1 MEKLKVMA
9 VWNTINL
16 TDIKPDRCDAEYFRK
31 DYQDNISYLKTTGEI
46 YNLGHLFNHIN
57 RGSQPLY
64 SNNGSIKALRSVNV
78 GFMNFNET
86 RQEYVTESFFEANNR
101 GQVQKEDILITSTGV
116 GTLGRTSVWF
126 YDDKAYCDG
135 HITILRNGIVDP
147 YFITAYLNSKYGL
160 VQFDQNYRGSSGQI
174 EIYPY
179 DISKFVIPKCLFPYQ
194 QEIGDYLRKAFDLQQ
209 EAYKQKQKSSEILES
224 ELGLNHF
231 QKDESKFRV
240 TQLSEL
246 SDSRRFD
253 AQSFKPEFL
262 QYELFIRENNNHNNL
277 FELLN
282 RISKGNQQFISLKGD
297 KPYVSIKDIT
307 GIDVIAKG
315 NVANPLSKAMTE
327 DLLLAVTG
335 ATIGKIGIVN
345 RYPSISFS
353 GDILGLSVNKD
364 KISPWY
370 LLAVLS
376 SPIGQTQFNRW
387 ITGST
392 NGHLSPSDVRKII
405 VPRIDYL
412 QEDKIENLLK
422 TSLKSLAK
430 SEELLLLAKNRVE
443 ELIEAA
449 AKK

>member
-1 MEKLKVMA
+1 
-9 VWNTINL
+9 
-16 TDIKPDRCDAEYFRK
+16 
-31 DYQDNISYLKTTGEI
+31 
-46 YNLGHLFNHIN
+46 
-57 RGSQPLY
+57 
-64 SNNGSIKALRSVNV
+64 
-78 GFMNFNET
+78 MNFNET
-86 RQEYVTESFFEANNR
+86 RQEYVTDSFFETNNR
-101 GQVQKEDILITSTGV
+101 GQVQKEDVLITSTGV

-126 YDDKAYCDG
+126 YNDKAYCDG
-135 HITILRNGIVDP
+135 HITILRNGSVDP
-147 YFITAYLNSKYGL
+147 YFITAFLNSKYGL
-160 VQFDQNYRGSSGQI
+160 IQFDQNFRGSSGQI

-179 DISKFVIPKCLFPYQ
+179 DISKFVIPECLFPYQ
-194 QEIGDYLRKAFDLQQ
+194 QEIGDYLRKAFELQQ

-224 ELGLNHF
+224 ELGLNDF
-231 QKDESKFRV
+231 QKDDSKFRI
-240 TQLSEL
+240 TRLTEL
-246 SDSRRFD
+246 SGSRRFD
-253 AQSFKPEFL
+253 AQCFKPEFL
-262 QYELFIRENNNHNNL
+262 QYELFIRENNNHNTL
-277 FELLN
+277 SEFLN
-282 RISKGNQQFISLKGD
+282 RILKGNQQFISSKGD
-297 KPYVSIKDIT
+297 KPYVSIKDIS

-315 NVANPLSKAMTE
+315 NVSIPLSKAINE

-387 ITGST
+387 VTGST

-405 VPRIDYL
+405 VPRIDSL
-412 QEDKIENLLK
+412 QEDKIENLLR

-430 SEELLLLAKNRVE
+430 SEELLLKAKNRVE

-449 AKK
+449 ATK